1 MTKEHG
7 RAAESSTGTSVRL
20 SRTYSRLLLRRP
32 PRFTRIQSRA
42 FVVLSLGLVSIGN
55 SLSCQSGTP
64 ADKPSQDRIE
74 LSYHVKAI
82 KRDSAGQ
89 YTMSGT
95 VSGERQGRATLVFG
109 FDEGSSGQA
118 GKALVHSS
126 WVVTTVPASESFKA
140 KLSGTAE
147 VVSGQ
152 THLVGK
158 ITEGA
163 GKGRRVETK
172 SRLLN
177 FGPNRSL
184 SDIDGNMIIYGK

>member
-1 MTKEHG
+1 M
-7 RAAESSTGTSVRL
+7 
-20 SRTYSRLLLRRP
+20 
-32 PRFTRIQSRA
+32 FTRVQSSA

-55 SLSCQSGTP
+55 SLHGQSVTP
-64 ADKPSQDRIE
+64 ADTANQDKIE
-74 LSYHVKAI
+74 LSYHVTAI
-82 KRDSAGQ
+82 KRDSSGQ

-95 VSGERQGRATLVFG
+95 VNGERQGKATLVFG

-118 GKALVHSS
+118 GKIPVHSY
-126 WVVTTVPASESFKA
+126 WEVTAVPASESFKA

-147 VVSGQ
+147 PVSGQ

-163 GKGRRVETK
+163 NKGRRIETS

-184 SDIDGNMIIYGK
+184 SDIDGNMIIDGK

>member
-1 MTKEHG
+1 M
-7 RAAESSTGTSVRL
+7 
-20 SRTYSRLLLRRP
+20 
-32 PRFTRIQSRA
+32 FTRIQSRA
-42 FVVLSLGLVSIGN
+42 VAVLSLGLVPVGV
-55 SLSCQSGTP
+55 SLNGQSVTR
-64 ADKPSQDRIE
+64 ADEPSQDNKIE

-89 YTMSGT
+89 YTMTGT
-95 VSGERQGRATLVFG
+95 VKGELKGRATLVFG

-118 GKALVHSS
+118 GKAPVHSY
-126 WVVTTVPASESFKA
+126 WVVEAEPASESFKA
-140 KLSGTAE
+140 KLSGTVE
-147 VVSGQ
+147 VISGQ

-163 GKGRRVETK
+163 HKGRRVETS

-184 SDIDGNMIIYGK
+184 SDIDGNMIIDGN

>member
-1 MTKEHG
+1 M
-7 RAAESSTGTSVRL
+7 
-20 SRTYSRLLLRRP
+20 
-32 PRFTRIQSRA
+32 FTRTQSRA
-42 FVVLSLGLVSIGN
+42 FVVLSLGFASIGN
-55 SLSCQSGTP
+55 SLNGQSVTP
-64 ADKPSQDRIE
+64 ADKPDQDNKIE

-118 GKALVHSS
+118 GKTLVHSS

-184 SDIDGNMIIYGK
+184 SDIDGNMIIDAK

>member
-1 MTKEHG
+1 M
-7 RAAESSTGTSVRL
+7 
-20 SRTYSRLLLRRP
+20 
-32 PRFTRIQSRA
+32 FTRIQSRA
-42 FVVLSLGLVSIGN
+42 FVVLSVGLVSLGN
-55 SLSCQSGTP
+55 PLYGQSVTP
-64 ADKPSQDRIE
+64 ADTASQDNKIQ

-95 VSGERQGRATLVFG
+95 VSGERQGQATLVFG

-118 GKALVHSS
+118 GKIPVHSS
-126 WVVTTVPASESFKA
+126 WVITAVPASESFKA
-140 KLSGTAE
+140 ELSGTAE

-163 GKGRRVETK
+163 NKGRRVETK

>member
-1 MTKEHG
+1 M
-7 RAAESSTGTSVRL
+7 
-20 SRTYSRLLLRRP
+20 
-32 PRFTRIQSRA
+32 FTRVQSRG
-42 FVVLSLGLVSIGN
+42 FVVLSLGLLSIGH
-55 SLSCQSGTP
+55 SLHGQSVTP
-64 ADKPSQDRIE
+64 ADTASQDKIE

-82 KRDSAGQ
+82 KRDSSGQ

-95 VSGERQGRATLVFG
+95 VNGERQGKATLVFG

-118 GKALVHSS
+118 GKILVHSY
-126 WVVTTVPASESFKA
+126 WVVTAVPASESFKA

-147 VVSGQ
+147 AVSGQ

-163 GKGRRVETK
+163 NKGHRVETS

-177 FGPNRSL
+177 FGPNHSL
-184 SDIDGNMIIYGK
+184 SDIDGNMTIDGK

>member
-1 MTKEHG
+1 M
-7 RAAESSTGTSVRL
+7 
-20 SRTYSRLLLRRP
+20 
-32 PRFTRIQSRA
+32 FTRIQSRA
-42 FVVLSLGLVSIGN
+42 SVVLSLGLVSIGN

-64 ADKPSQDRIE
+64 ADKPSQDNKIE

-82 KRDSAGQ
+82 KRDSSGQ

-95 VSGERQGRATLVFG
+95 VNGELKGRATLVFG
-109 FDEGSSGQA
+109 FDEGSSGEP
-118 GKALVHSS
+118 GKAPVHSY
-126 WVVTTVPASESFKA
+126 WVVEAEPASESFKA

-163 GKGRRVETK
+163 LKGRRVETT
-172 SRLLN
+172 SRVLD
-177 FGPNRSL
+177 FGTYGSL
-184 SDIDGNMIIYGK
+184 SDIDGNMIIDGK